1 MSFRRW
7 GLASVVVVSAA
18 CAWVPSGV
26 ARAQEAQ
33 AAQTSA
39 EVAAPPADDARGLFL
54 RGQTAY
60 SQGDYEDAASLWE
73 RAYALEARIG
83 LQYNLSQAYERLG
96 RLTDA
101 ANALEAYVN
110 GTSTDD
116 ERLPDARARLAAI
129 RERIGRTGVLLD
141 GGPEGAVLLVDGE
154 DRGRLPRRDPLMVS
168 PGSHEIRVRAGGY
181 HDFAASVAV
190 PAGQTVNVGIE
201 MLPVSSGP
209 SLGPILTMAGGGV
222 VLITG
227 LVLGGVALDQA
238 GHAMSRTGSDAD
250 SARTLALVSDILWPV
265 GTAAIAGGLVWLVLD
280 MNSQTASEA
289 STTSLEIV
297 PLVGPGLFGASTAGR
312 F

>member
-201 MLPVSSGP
+201 MLPVSSG
-209 SLGPILTMAGGGV
+209 GGGGAGGAGGEGGAGGCGGGGAGGPS
-222 VLITG
+222 I
-227 LVLGGVALDQA
+227 GVAMNATSLL
-238 GHAMSRTGSDAD
+238 TGSTTYAIGL
-250 SARTLALVSDILWPV
+250 SGNGGTSCGPMASQGGAL
-265 GTAAIAGGLVWLVLD
+265 
-280 MNSQTASEA
+280 TAS
-289 STTSLEIV
+289 SSYT
-297 PLVGPGLFGASTAGR
+297 F
-312 F
+312 